1 MIKAV
6 KLEGSSMYPL
16 FDAGETVLLET
27 SVSDCHAGDCL
38 LYNYEGCRL
47 LHRVIA
53 VYEAGPLLS
62 DDVGSIAPH
71 RVAWRDVEGRVVTR
85 NPLKKG
91 FSGLVYSAARK
102 LLAVLFRPR

>member
-1 MIKAV
+1 M
-6 KLEGSSMYPL
+6 SPL
-16 FDAGETVLLET
+16 FNAGEIALLET
-27 SVSDCHAGDCL
+27 SAAGCRPGDCL
-38 LYNYEGCRL
+38 MYNYEGRRL

-62 DDVGSIAPH
+62 DDSGHIAPH
-71 RVAWRDVEGRVVTR
+71 RIAWRDVEGRVVTR

-102 LLAVLFRPR
+102 ILSVLFRPR